1 MRNTVADQARQY
13 ETVARAI
20 AFIRSHARRQ
30 PTLNEISD
38 SLGLSEFHLQR
49 MFSEWAGV
57 SPKRFLQYVTK
68 QYAKQALRES
78 ADVLSVTLDT
88 GLSSPGRLH
97 DLMVTCEAM
106 SPGEIK
112 NGGTGLE
119 IGFGAAPTPFGNA
132 LIAWTPRGICHLGF
146 VEGAAMAHAVASLQ
160 QDWPAATLV
169 QDRQRALQLAAE
181 IFHAGP
187 STQTLHLMLRGSNF
201 QIKVWEALL
210 SVAAG
215 EMVSYTQ
222 LAHRAG
228 VPKARRSVATAIA
241 KNSIALLI
249 PCHRVIRETGEIGG
263 YRWGSLGIGQKNRA
277 TRVGGCSVRQMIS
290 RAGTDLAASPIG
302 QD

>member
-1 MRNTVADQARQY
+1 MRNPVADQARQY

-112 NGGTGLE
+112 TGGAGLE
-119 IGFGAAPTPFGNA
+119 IGFGEAPTPFGNA

-146 VEGAAMAHAVASLQ
+146 VEGAAMAHAVAGLQ
-160 QDWPAATLV
+160 QDWPAAALV

-187 STQTLHLMLRGSNF
+187 STQALHLMLRGSNF
-201 QIKVWEALL
+201 QIKVWEALI
-210 SVAAG
+210 SVAPG

-222 LAHRAG
+222 LAQRAG
-228 VPKARRSVATAIA
+228 IPKARRSVATAIA

-249 PCHRVIRETGEIGG
+249 PCHRVIRESGEIGG
-263 YRWGSLGIGQKNRA
+263 YRWGSDRKAALLAWEAVQA
-277 TRVGGCSVRQMIS
+277 VR
-290 RAGTDLAASPIG
+290 
-302 QD
+302 

>member
-1 MRNTVADQARQY
+1 MRNSVADQARQY

-20 AFIRSHARRQ
+20 TFIRSHARRQ
-30 PTLNEISD
+30 PTLNEISA

-68 QYAKQALRES
+68 QYAKRALRES
-78 ADVLSVTLDT
+78 ADVLAVTLDT

-112 NGGTGLE
+112 ALGAGLK
-119 IGFGAAPTPFGNA
+119 IRFGDAPTPFGNA

-146 VEGAAMAHAVASLQ
+146 VEGAAMAHAVAGLQ
-160 QDWPAATLV
+160 QDWPAAVLV
-169 QDRQRALQLAAE
+169 QDRQRALQLASE

-187 STQTLHLMLRGSNF
+187 STQALHLMLRGTNF
-201 QIKVWEALL
+201 QIKVWEALI
-210 SVAAG
+210 SVAPG
-215 EMVSYTQ
+215 EIVSYTQ
-222 LAHRAG
+222 LAQRAG
-228 VPKARRSVATAIA
+228 IPKAHRSVATAIA

-249 PCHRVIRETGEIGG
+249 PCHRVIRESGEIGS
-263 YRWGSLGIGQKNRA
+263 YRWGPDRKAAL
-277 TRVGGCSVRQMIS
+277 
-290 RAGTDLAASPIG
+290 LAWEAA
-302 QD
+302 QAAR

>member
-1 MRNTVADQARQY
+1 MRNPVADQARQY

-112 NGGTGLE
+112 RGGAGLS
-119 IGFGAAPTPFGNA
+119 IRYGTAPTPFGDA
-132 LIAWTPRGICHLGF
+132 LIAWTGRGICHIGF
-146 VEGAAMAHAVASLQ
+146 VQHADATSALVALKQDSPAAAFTLDQAHA
-160 QDWPAATLV
+160 
-169 QDRQRALQLAAE
+169 RQLAGT
-181 IFHAGP
+181 IFNAAAQ
-187 STQTLHLMLRGSNF
+187 TQPLHLMLRGSNF

-210 SVAAG
+210 DVAAG
-215 EMVSYTQ
+215 STVSYGQ
-222 LAHRAG
+222 LAKKLGMPGAQRAVG
-228 VPKARRSVATAIA
+228 STIA
-241 KNSIALLI
+241 KNRIALLI
-249 PCHRVIRETGEIGG
+249 PCHRVIRESGDSGH
-263 YRWGSLGIGQKNRA
+263 YYWGDDRKAALLAWEAARA
-277 TRVGGCSVRQMIS
+277 AV
-290 RAGTDLAASPIG
+290 D
-302 QD
+302 

>member
-1 MRNTVADQARQY
+1 MRNPVADQARQY

-112 NGGTGLE
+112 TGGAGLE
-119 IGFGAAPTPFGNA
+119 IGFGEAPTPFGNA

-146 VEGAAMAHAVASLQ
+146 VEGAAMAHAVAGLQ
-160 QDWPAATLV
+160 QDWPAAALV

-187 STQTLHLMLRGSNF
+187 STQALHLMLRGTNF
-201 QIKVWEALL
+201 QIKVWEALI
-210 SVAAG
+210 SVAPG

-222 LAHRAG
+222 LAQRAG
-228 VPKARRSVATAIA
+228 IPKARRSVATAIA

-249 PCHRVIRETGEIGG
+249 PCHRVIRESGEIGG
-263 YRWGSLGIGQKNRA
+263 YRWGSDRKAAL
-277 TRVGGCSVRQMIS
+277 
-290 RAGTDLAASPIG
+290 LAWEAV
-302 QD
+302 QAAR

>member
-1 MRNTVADQARQY
+1 MRNTLADQARQY
-13 ETVARAI
+13 EMVARAI

-112 NGGTGLE
+112 TGGAGLE
-119 IGFGAAPTPFGNA
+119 IGFGEAPTPFGNA

-146 VEGAAMAHAVASLQ
+146 VEGAALAHAVAGLQ
-160 QDWPAATLV
+160 QDWPAAALV

-187 STQTLHLMLRGSNF
+187 STQALHLMLRGSNF
-201 QIKVWEALL
+201 QIKVWEALI
-210 SVAAG
+210 SVAPG

-222 LAHRAG
+222 LAQRAG
-228 VPKARRSVATAIA
+228 IPKARRSVATAIA

-249 PCHRVIRETGEIGG
+249 PCHRVIRESGEIGG
-263 YRWGSLGIGQKNRA
+263 YRWGSDRKAAL
-277 TRVGGCSVRQMIS
+277 
-290 RAGTDLAASPIG
+290 LAWEAA
-302 QD
+302 QAAR

>member
-1 MRNTVADQARQY
+1 MRNSVADQARQY

-20 AFIRSHARRQ
+20 AYIRSHARRQ
-30 PTLNEISD
+30 PTLNEISA

-68 QYAKQALRES
+68 QYAKRALRES

-112 NGGTGLE
+112 ALGAGLE
-119 IGFGAAPTPFGNA
+119 IRFGDAPTPFGNA

-146 VEGAAMAHAVASLQ
+146 VEGAAMAHAVAGLQ
-160 QDWPAATLV
+160 QDWPAAVLV
-169 QDRQRALQLAAE
+169 QDRQRALQLASE

-187 STQTLHLMLRGSNF
+187 STQALHLMLRGTNF
-201 QIKVWEALL
+201 QIKVWEALI
-210 SVAAG
+210 SVASG
-215 EMVSYTQ
+215 EIVSYTQ
-222 LAHRAG
+222 LAQRAG
-228 VPKARRSVATAIA
+228 IPQAHRSVATAIA

-249 PCHRVIRETGEIGG
+249 PCHRVIRESGEIGS
-263 YRWGSLGIGQKNRA
+263 YRWGPDRKAAL
-277 TRVGGCSVRQMIS
+277 
-290 RAGTDLAASPIG
+290 LAWEAA
-302 QD
+302 QAAR

>member
-1 MRNTVADQARQY
+1 MRNPVADQARQY

-112 NGGTGLE
+112 TGGAGLE
-119 IGFGAAPTPFGNA
+119 IGFGEAPTPFGNA

-146 VEGAAMAHAVASLQ
+146 VEGAAMAHAVAGLQ
-160 QDWPAATLV
+160 QDWPAAALV

-187 STQTLHLMLRGSNF
+187 STQALHLMLRGTNF
-201 QIKVWEALL
+201 QIKVWEALI
-210 SVAAG
+210 SVAPG

-222 LAHRAG
+222 LAQRAG
-228 VPKARRSVATAIA
+228 IPKARRSVATAIA

-249 PCHRVIRETGEIGG
+249 PCHRVIRESGEIGG
-263 YRWGSLGIGQKNRA
+263 YRWGSDRKAAL
-277 TRVGGCSVRQMIS
+277 
-290 RAGTDLAASPIG
+290 LAWEAA
-302 QD
+302 QAAR

>member
-20 AFIRSHARRQ
+20 TFIRSHARRQ
-30 PTLNEISD
+30 PTLHEISD

-112 NGGTGLE
+112 TGGAGLE
-119 IGFGAAPTPFGNA
+119 IGFGEAPTPFGNA
-132 LIAWTPRGICHLGF
+132 LIAWTSRGICHLGF
-146 VEGAAMAHAVASLQ
+146 VEGAGMAHAVAGLQ

-187 STQTLHLMLRGSNF
+187 PTQALHLMLRGSNF

-210 SVAAG
+210 SVAPG

-222 LAHRAG
+222 LAQRSG
-228 VPKARRSVATAIA
+228 TPKARRSVATAIA

-249 PCHRVIRETGEIGG
+249 PCHRVIRESGEIGS
-263 YRWGSLGIGQKNRA
+263 YRWGSDRKTAL
-277 TRVGGCSVRQMIS
+277 
-290 RAGTDLAASPIG
+290 LAWEAA
-302 QD
+302 QVAR

>member
-1 MRNTVADQARQY
+1 MRNPVADQARQY

-68 QYAKQALRES
+68 QYAKRALRES

-112 NGGTGLE
+112 TGGAGLE
-119 IGFGAAPTPFGNA
+119 IRFGEAPTPFGNA
-132 LIAWTPRGICHLGF
+132 LIAWTSRGICHLGF
-146 VEGAAMAHAVASLQ
+146 VEGAAMAHAMASLQ
-160 QDWPAATLV
+160 QNWPAAALV
-169 QDRQRALQLAAE
+169 QDRHRALQLAAE

-187 STQTLHLMLRGSNF
+187 STQALHLMLRGSNF
-201 QIKVWEALL
+201 QIKVWEALI
-210 SVAAG
+210 SVAPG

-222 LAHRAG
+222 LAQKAG
-228 VPKARRSVATAIA
+228 IPKARRSVATAIA

-249 PCHRVIRETGEIGG
+249 PCHRVIRESGDIGS
-263 YRWGSLGIGQKNRA
+263 YRWGSDRKTAL
-277 TRVGGCSVRQMIS
+277 
-290 RAGTDLAASPIG
+290 LAWEAA
-302 QD
+302 QAAR